1 MALSW
6 YGPTTAPWRSSISL
20 SAMPQPG
27 RRLRSLL
34 AHLRAAEPDPSAAPS
49 GCAAVARAPPKL
61 LDDAAVKSFIMKGWM
76 SLSPEEIGV
85 TREFTQQVYDKMS
98 ALHDDKEKKIGC
110 VASPAASSAPLAA

>member
-1 MALSW
+1 
-6 YGPTTAPWRSSISL
+6 
-20 SAMPQPG
+20 MPPPG

-34 AHLRAAEPDPSAAPS
+34 AHLRAAEPDASAAPS
-49 GCAAVARAPPKL
+49 GCAAGRAPPKL

-76 SLSPEEIGV
+76 SLSPEEIGM

-110 VASPAASSAPLAA
+110 AASPASTCCHACSAR

>member
-1 MALSW
+1 
-6 YGPTTAPWRSSISL
+6 
-20 SAMPQPG
+20 MPPPG

-49 GCAAVARAPPKL
+49 CCAAVAPKL

-110 VASPAASSAPLAA
+110 VASPAASSAPLSPLAA

>member
-1 MALSW
+1 
-6 YGPTTAPWRSSISL
+6 
-20 SAMPQPG
+20 MPPPG

-34 AHLRAAEPDPSAAPS
+34 AHLRAAEPDASATPS
-49 GCAAVARAPPKL
+49 GCAAVSARAPPKL

-110 VASPAASSAPLAA
+110 VTSPAASSAPLAA